1 MYQYLITCSA
11 TNENDQWTLFSIAV
25 SLDKPL
31 RTLNNVYEAQ
41 PIVQEIAEQYFNMKY
56 KSFFI
61 LTFHELEEE
70 VNDRSTETNITE

>member
-25 SLDKPL
+25 SLESPL
-31 RTLNNVYEAQ
+31 KTLNNVYEVQ
-41 PIVQEIAEQYFNMKY
+41 PIVQKIAEQYFQISY

-61 LTFHELEEE
+61 LMFHELEEE
-70 VNDRSTETNITE
+70 VNDRSTETDTTE